1 MYRDIEQNL
10 LRWKNQQDHMPLLLR
25 GERQVG
31 KTFVIEKFGKEKFEN
46 VVTINFELQPEMIR
60 CFDNLNP
67 SEIINAIFLATNQ
80 TIIPKKTLLFLDEI
94 QDCPNAIRSLRYFK
108 EKCPLLHVIGAGSLL
123 EFILNDADFRM
134 PVGRV
139 QSLYLKPLSFKEF
152 LVGSNNI
159 QLREYIEKINL
170 NTKIPISVHEK
181 LLKLLREYMIL
192 GGMPSVL
199 KKYFATQN
207 MSECQQ
213 MQTILLNTYR
223 QDFGKYA
230 KKTDHRYLQRLYE
243 KIPGLIGENFK
254 YSKVDPDM
262 RSRDIKDA
270 LYMLQNAGIIY
281 PVYCTAASG
290 VPLISFVNEKKF
302 KILFL
307 DVGLMM
313 RAGKLNTEIL
323 LNEDILLA
331 DRGMLAE
338 QFVGQELLTYES
350 PFDESHLYFWSRE
363 QRSSMAEVD
372 FVTTVDAK
380 IIPIEV
386 KAGTTG
392 RLKSLIIPIEVKAG
406 TTGRLKSL
414 HLFMDEKKSLCGIRL
429 SQKTMSRVNN
439 IISLPL
445 YMVGEISRIV
455 KNEC

>member
-1 MYRDIEQNL
+1 MYRDIERNL
-10 LRWKNQQDHMPLLLR
+10 LQWKNKPDHMPLLLR
-25 GERQVG
+25 GARQVG
-31 KTFVIEKFGKEKFEN
+31 KTFVIEKFGVAHFEA

-60 CFDNLNP
+60 CFDNLDP
-67 SEIINAIFLATNQ
+67 IKIINAIFLATNQ
-80 TIIPKKTLLFLDEI
+80 KIIPQKTLLFLDEI

-108 EKCPLLHVIGAGSLL
+108 EKCPQLHVIGAGSLL

-152 LVGSNNI
+152 LVGGGNG
-159 QLREYIEKINL
+159 QLREFIEQINID
-170 NTKIPISVHEK
+170 TSIPIVVHEK
-181 LLKLLREYMIL
+181 LLQLLRDYMIL

-199 KKYFATQN
+199 KKYFSTQN
-207 MSECQQ
+207 NAECQEI
-213 MQTILLNTYR
+213 QTILLNTYR

-243 KIPGLIGENFK
+243 KIPGLVGENFK

-281 PVYCTAASG
+281 PVYCTAASS
-290 VPLISFVNEKKF
+290 VPLMSFVNEKKF
-302 KILFL
+302 KVLFL
-307 DVGLMM
+307 DVGLMT
-313 RAGKLNTEIL
+313 RAGKLDTEIL
-323 LNEDILLA
+323 FKKDILLA
-331 DRGMLAE
+331 DRGKLAE
-338 QFVGQELLTYES
+338 QFVGQELLAYDS
-350 PFDESHLYFWSRE
+350 PFDESNLYFWSRE

-392 RLKSLIIPIEVKAG
+392 RLKSL
-406 TTGRLKSL
+406 
-414 HLFMDEKKSLCGIRL
+414 HLFMEEKKSLCGIRL
-429 SQKTMSRVNN
+429 SQHILSRVNAV
-439 IISLPL
+439 ISLPL
-445 YMVGEISRIV
+445 YLTSEISRLI
-455 KNEC
+455 KSDTDIAP

>member
-1 MYRDIEQNL
+1 MYRDIERNL
-10 LRWKNQQDHMPLLLR
+10 LQWKNKQDRMPLLLR
-25 GERQVG
+25 GARQVG
-31 KTFVIEKFGKEKFEN
+31 KTFVIEKFGKEHFGE
-46 VVTINFELQPEMIR
+46 VVAINFELQPEMAR
-60 CFDNLNP
+60 CFDNLDP
-67 SEIINAIFLATNQ
+67 TEIINAIFLATGQNI
-80 TIIPKKTLLFLDEI
+80 TSKKTLLFLDEI

-108 EKCPLLHVIGAGSLL
+108 EKCPQLHVIGAGSLL
-123 EFILNDADFRM
+123 EFILNDAHFRM

-152 LVGSNNI
+152 LVSSNHR
-159 QLREYIEKINL
+159 QLREFIEQINID
-170 NTKIPISVHEK
+170 TKIPTVVHEK

-192 GGMPSVL
+192 GGMPPVL
-199 KKYFATQN
+199 KKYFSTQ
-207 MSECQQ
+207 SIAECQE

-243 KIPGLIGENFK
+243 KIPGLVGENFK

-270 LYMLQNAGIIY
+270 LYMLHNAGIIY

-307 DVGLMM
+307 DIGLIT

-323 LNEDILLA
+323 FNKDILLA

-338 QFVGQELLTYES
+338 QFVGQELLAYES
-350 PFDESHLYFWSRE
+350 PFDESNLYFWSRE

-392 RLKSLIIPIEVKAG
+392 RLKSL
-406 TTGRLKSL
+406 
-414 HLFMDEKKSLCGIRL
+414 HLFMEEKKSHCGIRL
-429 SQKTMSRVNN
+429 SQHTMSRINAV
-439 IISLPL
+439 ISLPL
-445 YMVGEISRIV
+445 YLTSEMSRIV
-455 KNEC
+455 KEEY

>member
-10 LRWKNQQDHMPLLLR
+10 LRWKNKQERMPLLLR
-25 GERQVG
+25 GARQVG
-31 KTFVIEKFGKEKFEN
+31 KTFVVEKFGKEYFAE

-60 CFDNLNP
+60 CFDNLDP
-67 SEIINAIFLATNQ
+67 TSIINAIFLATNQ
-80 TIIPKKTLLFLDEI
+80 KITPQKTLLFLDEI

-108 EKCPLLHVIGAGSLL
+108 EKCPQLHVIGAGSLL
-123 EFILNDADFRM
+123 EFILNDAHFRM

-152 LVGSNNI
+152 LVGSDNG
-159 QLREYIEKINL
+159 QLREFIEQINID
-170 NTKIPISVHEK
+170 TKIPRVVHEK

-199 KKYFATQN
+199 KKYFSTHNIA
-207 MSECQQ
+207 ECQEI
-213 MQTILLNTYR
+213 QTILLNTYR

-243 KIPGLIGENFK
+243 KIPGLVGENFK

-270 LYMLQNAGIIY
+270 LYMLQNAGITY

-290 VPLISFVNEKKF
+290 VPLASFVNEKKF

-307 DVGLMM
+307 DIGLMM
-313 RAGKLNTEIL
+313 RAGKLDTEIL
-323 LNEDILLA
+323 FNKDILLA

-338 QFVGQELLTYES
+338 QFVGQELLAYSS
-350 PFDESHLYFWSRE
+350 PFDESHLYCWSRE
-363 QRSSMAEVD
+363 QRSSTAEVD
-372 FVTTVDAK
+372 FITTVDAK

-386 KAGTTG
+386 KAG
-392 RLKSLIIPIEVKAG
+392 A
-406 TTGRLKSL
+406 TGRLKSL
-414 HLFMDEKKSLCGIRL
+414 HLFIEEKKSHCGIKL
-429 SQKTMSRVNN
+429 SQHTMSRMHTV
-439 IISLPL
+439 ISLPL
-445 YMVGEISRIV
+445 YLTSETSRIV
-455 KNEC
+455 KEEYERL